1 MQEITG
7 KEESLILV
15 RSKFDLSK
23 FDLSKFDL
31 SKFDLSKFDLSKFY
45 LSKFNLSKFDS
56 RNCTYYFDKP
66 FWLVSSA
73 WS

>member
-15 RSKFDLSK
+15 RSK